1 MDDYRWIILSK
12 YKRTPGNICTH
23 TQQHRDAKMVGK
35 HGSGLGPIWNLL
47 SVQLAPVDPL
57 TVDSRLEQTTHP
69 PTIHQGSLPDVVWN
83 IFGKGKYLHVS
94 KPSAISC
101 PAALHSRCQDW
112 RQNQDLS
119 WCQAIFAGEHMIKL
133 VHKWQCREAITK
145 NGWSV
150 GLFTSVTNSK
160 PLFWVLSVFVS
171 PYWVILGTYSL
182 GKYAPDIGQ

>member
-1 MDDYRWIILSK
+1 
-12 YKRTPGNICTH
+12 
-23 TQQHRDAKMVGK
+23 
-35 HGSGLGPIWNLL
+35 
-47 SVQLAPVDPL
+47 
-57 TVDSRLEQTTHP
+57 
-69 PTIHQGSLPDVVWN
+69 
-83 IFGKGKYLHVS
+83 
-94 KPSAISC
+94 
-101 PAALHSRCQDW
+101 
-112 RQNQDLS
+112 
-119 WCQAIFAGEHMIKL
+119 MIKL

>member
-1 MDDYRWIILSK
+1 MIIDGL
-12 YKRTPGNICTH
+12 YYQNIREHQETSAHTH
-23 TQQHRDAKMVGK
+23 TRQHRDAKMVGK

-101 PAALHSRCQDW
+101 PAALHSRCQD
-112 RQNQDLS
+112 
-119 WCQAIFAGEHMIKL
+119 
-133 VHKWQCREAITK
+133 
-145 NGWSV
+145 
-150 GLFTSVTNSK
+150 
-160 PLFWVLSVFVS
+160 
-171 PYWVILGTYSL
+171 
-182 GKYAPDIGQ
+182 